1 MRNLK
6 RWLNAQLVAPTVKA
20 VVRELDRAVDKLQN
34 GSTAS
39 EVVLALRTEIAKIA
53 AKTRLPGPL
62 GTALLGMLLVAPW
75 GDLAG
80 RPTEDAILALRRL
93 RRDVEGIRL

>member
-6 RWLNAQLVAPTVKA
+6 RWLNAKLIAPTVEA
-20 VVRELDRAVDKLQN
+20 VVRELDRAIEKLEQ
-34 GSTAS
+34 GSTVS
-39 EVVLALRTEIAKIA
+39 EVVLALRSEIVKIA

-62 GTALLGMLLVAPW
+62 GTAVMGMLLVAPW

-80 RPTEDAILALRRL
+80 RPTEDAVKTLKRL
-93 RRDVEGIRL
+93 RRDVEGTRL